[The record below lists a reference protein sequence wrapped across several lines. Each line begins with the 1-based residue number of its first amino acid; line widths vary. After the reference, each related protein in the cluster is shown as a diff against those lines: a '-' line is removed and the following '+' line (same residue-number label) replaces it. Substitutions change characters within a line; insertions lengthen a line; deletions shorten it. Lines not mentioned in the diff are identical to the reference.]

1 MERASELSID
11 GTSWL
16 ALDRREGETRR
27 ACLERTLREAIA
39 AGALRAGSALPSSR
53 ALAAQLGLSRGVVV
67 EAYAQLAAQGFLL
80 VRPRAVPVVAAVAP
94 ARPAPAG
101 GASVAQTPRHDL
113 TATTPDVTLFPRGRW
128 LAALQHALRSA
139 PDRALDYGDARGEP
153 ALREALADHL
163 GRTRGVV
170 ADPGRI
176 VVVQGTAQGVDL
188 LLRVLGDRGARAVG
202 VEDPSLD
209 SQHARVRALGLDLLG
224 WPVDEAGLLPPPAP
238 ADAVVV
244 TPAHQFPTGAV
255 LSGERRRALLAWAEA
270 CGALVIE
277 DDYDAEFRYDREGVR
292 ALQGLD
298 PDRVAYLGTT
308 SKTLAPGL
316 RLGWLVVPD
325 RLVDAAVRTKRLLD
339 VGSPALDQLALAR
352 LLRSGDLDR
361 HVRRARSAYRARRD
375 ALLRALARELPDC
388 PVSGIAA
395 GLHVVLGLPA
405 GLDDARVAAA
415 ALERGVLVAPL
426 SRYRIASSADGALVV
441 GFGRCHE
448 DAVAPAVR
456 LVAAAIRSS
465 QTAASPA
472 P

>member
-1 MERASELSID
+1 MGRASSLTID
-11 GTSWL
+11 GSSWL
-16 ALDRREGETRR
+16 ALDRRDGETRR
-27 ACLERTLREAIA
+27 ACLERTVREAIVG
-39 AGALRAGSALPSSR
+39 GALRAGTTLPSSR
-53 ALAAQLGLSRGVVV
+53 ALALQLGLSRGVVV

-80 VRPRAVPVVAAVAP
+80 VRPRAAPIVAAVAP
-94 ARPAPAG
+94 GRAAPA
-101 GASVAQTPRHDL
+101 AAERAAPAPRHDL

-128 LAALQHALRSA
+128 LVALQHALRSA
-139 PDRALDYGDARGEP
+139 PDRALDYGDARGEA

-188 LLRVLGDRGARAVG
+188 LLRVLRSRGARAVA

-224 WPVDEAGLLPPPAP
+224 WPVDQAGLLPPAGP

-255 LSGERRRALLAWAEA
+255 LSGERRRALLAWAA
-270 CGALVIE
+270 ARSALVIE

-298 PDRVAYLGTT
+298 PDLVAYVGTT

-325 RLVDAAVRTKRLLD
+325 ALVDEAVRTKRLLD

-361 HVRRARSAYRARRD
+361 HVRRARAAYRARRD
-375 ALLRALARELPDC
+375 ALLAALARELPEC
-388 PVSGIAA
+388 AVSGIAA
-395 GLHVVLGLPA
+395 GLHVVLGLPT

-415 ALERGVLVAPL
+415 ALDRGVLVAPL
-426 SRYRIASSADGALVV
+426 SRYRIAPSATGALVV

-448 DAVAPAVR
+448 AAVAPAVR
-456 LVAAAIRSS
+456 LVAEAIRSS
-465 QTAASPA
+465 QAAASPA